1 LLRLKSK
8 AEKRLKTQK
17 GFEKRKQRRFNTEP
31 VFADIKHSHN
41 FKLFMLRGNE
51 KVSIETGLPALAHNP
66 MKKQPD
72 RAYFF

>member
-1 LLRLKSK
+1 
-8 AEKRLKTQK
+8 
-17 GFEKRKQRRFNTEP
+17 
-31 VFADIKHSHN
+31 
-41 FKLFMLRGNE
+41 MLRGNE